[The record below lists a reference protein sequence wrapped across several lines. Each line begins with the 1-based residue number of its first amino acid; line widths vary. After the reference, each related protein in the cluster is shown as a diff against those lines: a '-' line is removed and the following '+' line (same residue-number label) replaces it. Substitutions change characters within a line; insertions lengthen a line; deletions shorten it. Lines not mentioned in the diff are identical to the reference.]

1 MSKPTVQELLAQPK
15 EQVLEFLGK
24 IYEHSSWIA
33 EKFYQENIE
42 KDDHD
47 GNIQNVNDLFLAMQ
61 SIVDNSST
69 DQKLELL
76 KAHPGESGSN
86 YISIVLCRYYVQ
98 ILANNTSLLFR
109 YSLGSNNYFRL
120 LF

>member
-1 MSKPTVQELLAQPK
+1 MSKPTVPELLAQPK

-24 IYEHSSWIA
+24 IYEHSAWIA

-42 KDDHD
+42 KEGYD

-69 DQKLELL
+69 EQKLELL
-76 KAHPGESGSN
+76 KAHPGESNSSHIYKICQTAN
-86 YISIVLCRYYVQ
+86 KRYVV
-98 ILANNTSLLFR
+98 
-109 YSLGSNNYFRL
+109 
-120 LF
+120 

>member
-1 MSKPTVQELLAQPK
+1 MSKPTVPELLAQPK

-24 IYEHSSWIA
+24 IYEHSAWIA

-42 KDDHD
+42 KEGYD

-69 DQKLELL
+69 EQKLELL
-76 KAHPGESGSN
+76 KAHPGESESIHIFKDMSN
-86 YISIVLCRYYVQ
+86 CKQKICGHDI
-98 ILANNTSLLFR
+98 
-109 YSLGSNNYFRL
+109 YF
-120 LF
+120 